1 MQLPLS
7 DIAVM
12 SVDNGLILNPAD
24 QETLKQGDIIVQ
36 VNCTEY
42 VSAF

>member
-36 VNCTEY
+36 VNCM
-42 VSAF
+42 